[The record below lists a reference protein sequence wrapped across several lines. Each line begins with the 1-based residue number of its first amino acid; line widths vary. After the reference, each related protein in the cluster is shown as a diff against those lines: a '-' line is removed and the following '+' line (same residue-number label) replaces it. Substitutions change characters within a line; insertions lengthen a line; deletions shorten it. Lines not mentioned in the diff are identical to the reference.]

1 MTNKISSSVD
11 VAVPVNTAYNQWTQ
25 FEEYP
30 RFMKHVKSVRQVS
43 DKSLHWTV
51 TLGGAEREFD
61 TEIVEQIPD
70 QRIAWRSVQ
79 GLRHHGL
86 VSFQSLGPAKT
97 RLTVLLEYDPEG
109 VIENVGSFFGVPKAD
124 LDADLARF
132 IEFIEKRGV
141 ATDGWR
147 GTIKSGEVRDANS
160 PSSPGNEAAM

>member
-79 GLRHHGL
+79 GLRHH
-86 VSFQSLGPAKT
+86 
-97 RLTVLLEYDPEG
+97 VLLEYDPEG